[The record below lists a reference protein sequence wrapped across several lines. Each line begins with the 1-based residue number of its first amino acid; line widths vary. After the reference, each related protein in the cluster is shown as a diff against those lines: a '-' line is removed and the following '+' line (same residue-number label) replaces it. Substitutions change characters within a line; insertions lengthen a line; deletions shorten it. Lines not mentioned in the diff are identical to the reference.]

1 MWVETAIQYHQKNLE
16 QKENRFPAVYMA
28 ARWEKVIKYFLVQYG
43 IDRRQEFSK

>member
-16 QKENRFPAVYMA
+16 QKKIVYVA
-28 ARWEKVIKYFLVQYG
+28 AKGYHIFSSADG